1 MAPQSVDGHPH
12 RARPR
17 RRWLR
22 CWQWIEA
29 AWSDFLFL
37 VLPSECLVC
46 GAEDQVLC
54 ADCARELRDQT
65 RAPFR
70 AEREAPALVDVDGM
84 VLLPVVAAG
93 EYRDALATTIL
104 AFKNHGRTELARPLA
119 RALLRSLEAALGPPG
134 GGVGPEGANQARDI
148 ASRDAAAGP
157 ALTGASAG
165 AGPIRQTPV
174 LPVPIRQTLVLPVPV
189 QQTLVLPVRVLPV
202 PVLLVP
208 VPGSAAGR
216 RRRGYEPVS
225 LLLAQLR
232 RMGSIP
238 AGTAVAPC
246 LRLTYRP
253 P

>member
-1 MAPQSVDGHPH
+1 MKLRRRRLGHRGGSGVLAAAPKPVPGSVEGHPH

-22 CWQWIEA
+22 YWQWCEA

-37 VLPSECLVC
+37 VLPSECLAC

-54 ADCARELRDQT
+54 HDCARELREQT

-70 AEREAPALVDVDGM
+70 AEKEAPALVDVDGT

-119 RALLRSLEAALGPPG
+119 RALLRSLEAALGPRG
-134 GGVGPEGANQARDI
+134 RGA
-148 ASRDAAAGP
+148 ASI
-157 ALTGASAG
+157 AG
-165 AGPIRQTPV
+165 AAPIPDA
-174 LPVPIRQTLVLPVPV
+174 
-189 QQTLVLPVRVLPV
+189 

-208 VPGSAAGR
+208 IPGSGAGR
-216 RRRGYEPVS
+216 RRRGYEPVT

-238 AGTAVAPC
+238 AGTAVTPC
-246 LRLTYRP
+246 LRLKYRP

>member
-174 LPVPIRQTLVLPVPV
+174 LTVPIRQTP
-189 QQTLVLPVRVLPV
+189 VLPV